1 MSSNYG
7 DEDDFMN
14 SLLADMDES
23 LLRTP
28 VKPGPSTTRTLA
40 KPVSRPDFSGYSNQR
55 PKTVAKRE
63 LALPTSN
70 TPKPKPSVEFTPS
83 RVPIDQTVLTTQLS
97 SRKPALIN
105 DDTGDFHLPLPE
117 EQLPR
122 RVTTKT
128 PAPPRAAP
136 PHSPETTTRA
146 QVKWVER
153 QENGLYPQIRVLAI
167 DETTSEVLEVILKDD
182 WESTRIRL
190 GDIINVLGDFS
201 ELLQKVS
208 ISDSET
214 PALIPTWT
222 ITISSAKNILV
233 LHPDLLLPI
242 TAISNASVC
251 PRKPLLGM
259 MVPTPTFPP
268 SLIPLPPS
276 PETSEDKPAKG
287 PGQDKSQEPLVWG
300 NLLHEVVQDC
310 LAAGTWS
317 RASIISAINRVL
329 RDPASLSQLF
339 RVDRSLKEAE
349 DELRQR
355 AGGLEGFARRFIR
368 GAVPP
373 EQKPKEEV
381 EITGLHTV
389 EEEIWSVAWGL
400 KGKID
405 AAVEAVAEDPPLKTA
420 TSGLGKSISTGSVPP
435 PGPKLVSNAAARSKS
450 SAGPGYTTGK
460 SELTPSAFTKNR
472 TKGVT
477 KGLADAIK
485 RGMAENSGATGT
497 SWTMPFE
504 IKTGRTVG
512 GMEHRAQTML
522 YTLLIAE
529 RYGVQTP
536 TGILYYTQKD
546 EIIQVHPARNE
557 IRGLMVG
564 RNELA
569 ASIMYH
575 RELKVSETSNPHT
588 PATPPTQPPTQLELA
603 SSKDEIFL
611 PPPIDENY
619 QCSKCYVKDACVLYR
634 AAVERMP
641 PSTVPQLADKADHLT
656 SSQKEFFAH
665 WETLIALEE
674 QDMVRFRK
682 ELWTMRAE
690 EREKNGRCFARMV
703 PGPGVKR
710 DGKFVYEFTRA
721 PGPKNSLED
730 LPEPV
735 LDLTMSPSTPKKNP
749 RSSPIIDLTSSPV
762 PQYQMGDRLE
772 YSFGSVDSLLN
783 GHIIKG
789 DAVTISIDPT
799 LLAFARGYVLDIST
813 RALTVAFDQEL
824 PLEGVAIRKHSK
836 SKTGPAEFRIDK
848 DDYSGGMA
856 KLRSNL
862 AALFYKPGD
871 ERRLRLVVDL
881 VPPRFLAPDGDEK
894 LPEIRAKVL
903 NPNQRAAIELVLR
916 AQDYALVLG
925 MPGTGKTTMVVE
937 LIKEL
942 VRRGKS
948 VLLTSYTH
956 SAVDTILLKLLEVEF
971 DVLRLGNVDKVH
983 IEARKFALGAKEVPE
998 TLEALERQLLRPP
1011 VVATTC
1017 LSIDHPLFARRTFD
1031 YCIVDEASQITLPS
1045 CLGPLRFAEKFVL
1058 VGDHFQLP
1066 PLVKSKDAREG
1077 GMDISLFR
1085 RLSDTHPEAVID
1097 LALQYRMNAEIMT
1110 LSNKLI
1116 YSDRLQ
1122 CGSEKVATQ
1131 ALYLPHPSA
1140 GLAWHVSCGGGPN
1153 SQCWLNSLIDPTC
1166 KVRFVDTDDLPA
1178 RNTIVGSLVQNEI
1191 EAQLVLQ
1198 TIEALSKSGVK
1209 SAQIGVISP
1218 YRQQIKLLSHMLQEH
1233 SEVEIL
1239 TADRSQGRD
1248 KDCII
1253 ISMVRSNEDG
1263 NIGDLLKDWRR
1274 LNVSFTRARSKLI
1287 IFGSRGTLK
1296 CDNLL
1301 KQFFDLVDEK
1311 GWYMC
1316 LPKDAHLMH
1325 DFSKTHGKRM
1335 PLGSS
1340 GDSELTDSTP
1350 VKRARVSSGILKG
1363 RPLLQDIIVIDDD

>member
-105 DDTGDFHLPLPE
+105 DDIEDFHLPLPE

-146 QVKWVER
+146 QYSHYTPNATPFSPLR
-153 QENGLYPQIRVLAI
+153 AYPIACLAI

-214 PALIPTWT
+214 PALIPTRT

-389 EEEIWSVAWGL
+389 EEEIWSAAWGL

-420 TSGLGKSISTGSVPP
+420 TSG
-435 PGPKLVSNAAARSKS
+435 LVSNAAARSKS

-569 ASIMYH
+569 ASIID
-575 RELKVSETSNPHT
+575 
-588 PATPPTQPPTQLELA
+588 APTQPPTQLELA

-656 SSQKEFFAH
+656 SSQKSSLLIGKPSSRSRNKTWFAS
-665 WETLIALEE
+665 
-674 QDMVRFRK
+674 
-682 ELWTMRAE
+682 
-690 EREKNGRCFARMV
+690 
-703 PGPGVKR
+703 
-710 DGKFVYEFTRA
+710 GKSF
-721 PGPKNSLED
+721 GLC
-730 LPEPV
+730 EPRSAKKTDV

-813 RALTVAFDQEL
+813 RALT
-824 PLEGVAIRKHSK
+824 
-836 SKTGPAEFRIDK
+836 TGPAEFRIDK

-1017 LSIDHPLFARRTFD
+1017 LSIDHGRSFST
-1031 YCIVDEASQITLPS
+1031 
-1045 CLGPLRFAEKFVL
+1045 
-1058 VGDHFQLP
+1058 P

>member
-1 MSSNYG
+1 MSSTYG

-14 SLLADMDES
+14 NLLADMDES

-28 VKPGPSTTRTLA
+28 A
-40 KPVSRPDFSGYSNQR
+40 KPAPLPSANRASTKTIQRPNFSKAPSNQR
-55 PKTVAKRE
+55 TKTVVKRG
-63 LALPTSN
+63 LAAPATTISN
-70 TPKPKPSVEFTPS
+70 SKPSVDFTPAKA
-83 RVPIDQTVLTTQLS
+83 PINQAVLTTRLSAGKQLFVS
-97 SRKPALIN
+97 
-105 DDTGDFHLPLPE
+105 DDIEDFHSPLAG
-117 EQLPR
+117 EQLPK
-122 RVTTKT
+122 RVTSKT

-136 PHSPETTTRA
+136 PNSPETITRA
-146 QVKWVER
+146 ITKEIER
-153 QENGLYPQIRVLAI
+153 QETGLHPQTRVLAVN
-167 DETTSEVLEVILKDD
+167 EKNQEVLEIILKDD
-182 WESTRIRL
+182 WFSTKIRT
-190 GDIINVLGDFS
+190 GDAINVLGEFS
-201 ELLQKVS
+201 ELLPKD
-208 ISDSET
+208 SDSEVSVR
-214 PALIPTWT
+214 IPTST
-222 ITISSAKNILV
+222 ITVSSAKNTLV

-242 TAISNASVC
+242 TAISNASIC
-251 PRKPLLGM
+251 PRKPLLNM

-268 SLIPLPPS
+268 SLTPLPS
-276 PETSEDKPAKG
+276 LTETSEEKPMNG

-317 RASIISAINRVL
+317 RAAISSAINRVL

-349 DELRQR
+349 DELRLR
-355 AGGLEGFARRFIR
+355 AGGLEGFARRFIQ

-381 EITGLHTV
+381 EITGLHTI
-389 EEEIWSVAWGL
+389 EEEIWSAAWGL

-405 AAVEAVAEDPPLKTA
+405 AAVEVVVEDSPPKA
-420 TSGLGKSISTGSVPP
+420 TKSGIGRSASTGFGPP
-435 PGPKLVSNAAARSKS
+435 AGSKLSLNAAARSKS
-450 SAGPGYTTGK
+450 SVEPSRVTNK
-460 SELTPSAFTKNR
+460 PDLTPSAFSKGR
-472 TKGVT
+472 TKGIA

-485 RGMAENSGATGT
+485 RGMTENPDATGT

-557 IRGLMVG
+557 LRGLIIG

-575 RELKVSETSNPHT
+575 RELRGPEVPEPQS
-588 PATPPTQPPTQLELA
+588 PATPSTQPQTQPEFA
-603 SSKDEIFL
+603 NFSDDSFL

-641 PSTVPQLADKADHLT
+641 PSPIPKLSDKTTHLT
-656 SSQKEFFAH
+656 STQKEFFAH

-682 ELWTMRAE
+682 ELWTMGAE
-690 EREKNGRCFARMV
+690 EREKHGRCFARMV
-703 PGPGVKR
+703 PGPGTKK

-721 PGPKNSLED
+721 PKPEAT
-730 LPEPV
+730 PEPV
-735 LDLTMSPSTPKKNP
+735 LDLTMSPSTPKKNSG
-749 RSSPIIDLTSSPV
+749 SSPIIDLTSSPA
-762 PQYQMGDRLE
+762 PHYQMGDRLE
-772 YSFGSVDSLLN
+772 YSFGSADSLLN

-789 DAVTISIDPT
+789 DAVTISIDPG
-799 LLAFARGYVLDIST
+799 LLAFARGFVLDINTKSIT
-813 RALTVAFDQEL
+813 IAFDQDL

-836 SKTGPAEFRIDK
+836 SKAGAPEFRIDK

-862 AALFYKPGD
+862 AALFYQPGD

-881 VPPRFLAPDGDEK
+881 MRPRFFAPGEDEK
-894 LPEIRAKVL
+894 LPETRAKVL

-956 SAVDTILLKLLEVEF
+956 SAVDTILLKLLEVDF
-971 DVLRLGNVDKVH
+971 DVLRLGNIDKIH
-983 IEARKFALGAKEVPE
+983 MEARKFALGAKETPE

-1017 LSIDHPLFARRTFD
+1017 LSIDHPLFSRRTFD

-1045 CLGPLRFAEKFVL
+1045 CLGPLRFADKFVL

-1066 PLVKSKDAREG
+1066 PLVKSKDARKG
-1077 GMDISLFR
+1077 GMDVSLFR
-1085 RLSDTHPEAVID
+1085 RLSDAHPEAVVD

-1122 CGSEKVATQ
+1122 CGNEQVATQ
-1131 ALYLPHPSA
+1131 ALYIPHPSA
-1140 GLAWHVSCGGGPN
+1140 GLAWHSSCGDGPN
-1153 SQCWLNSLIDPTC
+1153 NQCWLNSLIDPSC
-1166 KVRFVDTDDLPA
+1166 KVRFVDTDGLPA

-1198 TIEALSKSGVK
+1198 TIEALSRSGVRPT
-1209 SAQIGVISP
+1209 QIGVISP
-1218 YRQQIKLLSHMLQEH
+1218 YRQQIKLLSHVLQERP
-1233 SEVEIL
+1233 EIEIL

-1274 LNVSFTRARSKLI
+1274 LNVSFTRARSKLV
-1287 IFGSRGTLK
+1287 IFGSRETLK
-1296 CDNLL
+1296 CDRLL
-1301 KQFFDLVDEK
+1301 EQFFDLVDQQ
-1311 GWYMC
+1311 GWYMR

-1325 DFSKTHGKRM
+1325 DFSKIHGKRM
-1335 PLGSS
+1335 TLESS
-1340 GDSELTDSTP
+1340 GDSQPGGATP
-1350 VKRARVSSGILKG
+1350 FKRARVSSGVLKG

>member
-14 SLLADMDES
+14 NLLADMDES

-28 VKPGPSTTRTLA
+28 A
-40 KPVSRPDFSGYSNQR
+40 KPHPSANRASTKAIQPPNFSSTAGKPR
-55 PKTVAKRE
+55 TKVPVKRV
-63 LALPTSN
+63 LAVPATTASS
-70 TPKPKPSVEFTPS
+70 KPFVNFTPAKT
-83 RVPIDQTVLTTQLS
+83 PINQTVLTTRLS
-97 SRKPALIN
+97 AGKQSLVS
-105 DDTGDFHLPLPE
+105 DDIEDFNSPLSE
-117 EQLPR
+117 QQLPK
-122 RVTTKT
+122 RVTSKT
-128 PAPPRAAP
+128 PVPPRAAP
-136 PHSPETTTRA
+136 PSTPETITRA
-146 QVKWVER
+146 ITKEIER
-153 QENGLYPQIRVLAI
+153 QETGLHPQIRVLAI
-167 DETTSEVLEVILKDD
+167 DEKNQEVLEIILKDD
-182 WESTRIRL
+182 WVTTKIRI
-190 GDIINVLGDFS
+190 GDTVNVIGEFNKLPQQDI
-201 ELLQKVS
+201 K
-208 ISDSET
+208 SDSET
-214 PALIPTWT
+214 SIRIPTST
-222 ITISSAKNILV
+222 ITISSAKNTLV

-251 PRKPLLGM
+251 PRRPLLNI

-268 SLIPLPPS
+268 SLTPLPS
-276 PETSEDKPAKG
+276 LSENPDEKSTNG
-287 PGQDKSQEPLVWG
+287 PGKDKSQEPLVWG

-317 RASIISAINRVL
+317 RAAITSAINRVL

-339 RVDRSLKEAE
+339 RVDRSLQEAE

-368 GAVPP
+368 GAAPP

-389 EEEIWSVAWGL
+389 EEEIWSAAWGL

-405 AAVEAVAEDPPLKTA
+405 AAVEVVVEDSPPKA
-420 TSGLGKSISTGSVPP
+420 TNGGVGRSASAGSGLPSGSKSSFNT
-435 PGPKLVSNAAARSKS
+435 AARSKS
-450 SAGPGYTTGK
+450 TIEPSRITGNP
-460 SELTPSAFTKNR
+460 ELTASAFSKGR
-472 TKGVT
+472 TKGIA

-485 RGMAENSGATGT
+485 RGMTENPEATGT

-557 IRGLMVG
+557 LRGLMVG

-569 ASIMYH
+569 ASIMFH
-575 RELKVSETSNPHT
+575 RELKAPGASQSQS
-588 PATPPTQPPTQLELA
+588 PATPPTQPSTQPEFPNF
-603 SSKDEIFL
+603 SDDSFL

-641 PSTVPQLADKADHLT
+641 PSPIPKLSDKATHLT
-656 SSQKEFFAH
+656 PSQKTFFAH

-682 ELWTMRAE
+682 ELWTMGAE
-690 EREKNGRCFARMV
+690 EREKHGRCFAHMV
-703 PGPGVKR
+703 PGPRTKKE
-710 DGKFVYEFTRA
+710 GKFIYEFTRA
-721 PGPKNSLED
+721 PKPEAT
-730 LPEPV
+730 PEPV
-735 LDLTMSPSTPKKNP
+735 LDSTMSPSTPKKNV
-749 RSSPIIDLTSSPV
+749 RSSSVIDLSSSPA
-762 PQYQMGDRLE
+762 PHYQMGDRLE
-772 YSFGSVDSLLN
+772 YSFGSADSLLN

-789 DAVTISIDPT
+789 DAVTISIDPG
-799 LLAFARGYVLDIST
+799 LLAFARGFVLDIT
-813 RALTVAFDQEL
+813 TKAITIAFDQEL

-836 SKTGPAEFRIDK
+836 SKAGAADFRIDK

-862 AALFYKPGD
+862 AALFYQPGD

-881 VPPRFLAPDGDEK
+881 MRPRFLVPSEDEK
-894 LPEIRAKVL
+894 LPETRAKLL
-903 NPNQRAAIELVLR
+903 NPNQQAAIELVLR

-956 SAVDTILLKLLEVEF
+956 SAVDTILLKLLEVDF
-971 DVLRLGNVDKVH
+971 DVLRLGNIDKIH
-983 IEARKFALGAKEVPE
+983 MEARKFALGAKETPE

-1066 PLVKSKDAREG
+1066 PLVKSKDARQG

-1085 RLSDTHPEAVID
+1085 RLSDAHPEAVVD
-1097 LALQYRMNAEIMT
+1097 LALQYRMNTEIMT

-1122 CGSEKVATQ
+1122 CGNEQVATK
-1131 ALYLPHPSA
+1131 ALHIPHPSA
-1140 GLAWHVSCGGGPN
+1140 GLAWHNSCGDGPN
-1153 SQCWLNSLIDPTC
+1153 NQCWLNSLIDPSC
-1166 KVRFVDTDDLPA
+1166 KVRFVDTDGLPA
-1178 RNTIVGSLVQNEI
+1178 RNTVVGSLVQNEI

-1198 TIEALSKSGVK
+1198 V
-1209 SAQIGVISP
+1209 
-1218 YRQQIKLLSHMLQEH
+1218 RLL
-1233 SEVEIL
+1233 
-1239 TADRSQGRD
+1239 
-1248 KDCII
+1248 
-1253 ISMVRSNEDG
+1253 
-1263 NIGDLLKDWRR
+1263 
-1274 LNVSFTRARSKLI
+1274 
-1287 IFGSRGTLK
+1287 
-1296 CDNLL
+1296 
-1301 KQFFDLVDEK
+1301 
-1311 GWYMC
+1311 
-1316 LPKDAHLMH
+1316 
-1325 DFSKTHGKRM
+1325 DFS
-1335 PLGSS
+1335 
-1340 GDSELTDSTP
+1340 DE
-1350 VKRARVSSGILKG
+1350 
-1363 RPLLQDIIVIDDD
+1363 RPLTCPDN

>member
-14 SLLADMDES
+14 NLLADMDET

-28 VKPGPSTTRTLA
+28 TKPAPHPSAVRTHT
-40 KPVSRPDFSGYSNQR
+40 KPIQPPTFSGTSS
-55 PKTVAKRE
+55 KTKIVVKRE
-63 LALPTSN
+63 LAAPTTT
-70 TPKPKPSVEFTPS
+70 TPNSKPSMDFTPAKM
-83 RVPIDQTVLTTQLS
+83 PINQAILTTRLSAGKQL
-97 SRKPALIN
+97 LVN
-105 DDTGDFHLPLPE
+105 DDIEDFHSPLSE
-117 EQLPR
+117 EQLPK
-122 RVTTKT
+122 RVTSKT
-128 PAPPRAAP
+128 PVPPRAAP
-136 PHSPETTTRA
+136 PHSPDTITRA
-146 QVKWVER
+146 IAKEVER
-153 QENGLYPQIRVLAI
+153 QETGLYPQTRVLAVNEI
-167 DETTSEVLEVILKDD
+167 NQEVLEIILKDD
-182 WESTRIRL
+182 WASTKIRV
-190 GDIINVLGDFS
+190 GDTINIIGQFQELPHNS
-201 ELLQKVS
+201 EVS
-208 ISDSET
+208 DPGTSVR
-214 PALIPTWT
+214 APTST
-222 ITISSAKNILV
+222 IMISSAKNTLV

-242 TAISNASVC
+242 TAISNASIC
-251 PRKPLLGM
+251 ARKPLLNM

-268 SLIPLPPS
+268 SLQPLPS
-276 PETSEDKPAKG
+276 LSETQEEEPRKG
-287 PGQDKSQEPLVWG
+287 RGQDKSQEPLVWG

-317 RASIISAINRVL
+317 RASISSAINRVI

-355 AGGLEGFARRFIR
+355 AGGLEGFARRFIQ
-368 GAVPP
+368 GAAPP
-373 EQKPKEEV
+373 EQKQKEEV

-389 EEEIWSVAWGL
+389 EEEIWSAAWGL

-405 AAVEAVAEDPPLKTA
+405 AAVEVVVEDNPPKITNGGI
-420 TSGLGKSISTGSVPP
+420 SRSISAGS
-435 PGPKLVSNAAARSKS
+435 GPSSGSKAPLNAAARSKS
-450 SAGPGYTTGK
+450 SVEPSRATGK
-460 SELTPSAFTKNR
+460 PELTPSAFTKGR
-472 TKGVT
+472 TKGIA

-485 RGMAENSGATGT
+485 RGMVESPAATGT

-557 IRGLMVG
+557 LRGLMVG

-575 RELKVSETSNPHT
+575 RELKSYEPSRSHT
-588 PATPPTQPPTQLELA
+588 PETPPTQPPTQPEFA
-603 SSKDEIFL
+603 SFDDDGFL

-634 AAVERMP
+634 AAVEKMP
-641 PSTVPQLADKADHLT
+641 PSPIPQLSDKTTHLT
-656 SSQKEFFAH
+656 PSQKEFFAH

-690 EREKNGRCFARMV
+690 EREKRGRCFARML
-703 PGPGVKR
+703 PGPGARK
-710 DGKFVYEFTRA
+710 DGKFIYEFTRA
-721 PGPKNSLED
+721 PKPETTS
-730 LPEPV
+730 EPV
-735 LDLTMSPSTPKKNP
+735 LDLTTSPSTPKKN
-749 RSSPIIDLTSSPV
+749 SGSPPVLDLTSSPA
-762 PQYQMGDRLE
+762 PHYQMGDRFE
-772 YSFGSVDSLLN
+772 YSFGSADSLLN

-789 DAVTISIDPT
+789 DAVTISIDPG
-799 LLAFARGYVLDIST
+799 LLAFARGFVLDITT
-813 RALTVAFDQEL
+813 RSITVAFDQEL
-824 PLEGVAIRKHSK
+824 PLEGIAIRRHSK
-836 SKTGPAEFRIDK
+836 SKTGPEFRIDK

-862 AALFYKPGD
+862 AALFYQPGD

-881 VPPRFLAPDGDEK
+881 VQPRFFAQGEDEK

-971 DVLRLGNVDKVH
+971 DVLRLGNIDKIH
-983 IEARKFALGAKEVPE
+983 MEARKFALGAKETPE

-1017 LSIDHPLFARRTFD
+1017 LSIDH
-1031 YCIVDEASQITLPS
+1031 
-1045 CLGPLRFAEKFVL
+1045 
-1058 VGDHFQLP
+1058 
-1066 PLVKSKDAREG
+1066 KDARKG
-1077 GMDISLFR
+1077 GMDVSLFR
-1085 RLSDTHPEAVID
+1085 RLSDAHPEAVVD
-1097 LALQYRMNAEIMT
+1097 LALQYRMNVEIMT

-1122 CGSEKVATQ
+1122 CGNEQVATQ
-1131 ALYLPHPSA
+1131 ALCIPLPSA
-1140 GLAWHVSCGGGPN
+1140 GLSWHNSCGDGPN
-1153 SQCWLNSLIDPTC
+1153 SQCWLNSLIDPSC
-1166 KVRFVDTDDLPA
+1166 KVRFVDTDGLPA
-1178 RNTIVGSLVQNEI
+1178 RNTVVGSLVQNEI

-1198 TIEALSKSGVK
+1198 VDIEALSRSGIRPT
-1209 SAQIGVISP
+1209 QIGVISP
-1218 YRQQIKLLSHMLQEH
+1218 YRQQIKLLAHMLQERP
-1233 SEVEIL
+1233 EIEIL

-1274 LNVSFTRARSKLI
+1274 LNVSFTRARSKLV
-1287 IFGSRGTLK
+1287 IFGSRETLK
-1296 CDNLL
+1296 CDTLL
-1301 KQFFDLVDEK
+1301 EQFFDLVDEK
-1311 GWYMC
+1311 GWYMR

-1325 DFSKTHGKRM
+1325 DFSKVHGKRM
-1335 PLGSS
+1335 PLESS
-1340 GDSELTDSTP
+1340 SDLQPAGATP
-1350 VKRARVSSGILKG
+1350 FKRARISSGVLKG

>member
-14 SLLADMDES
+14 NLLADMDES

-28 VKPGPSTTRTLA
+28 VKPAPPPSTARA
-40 KPVSRPDFSGYSNQR
+40 SGKPIQR
-55 PKTVAKRE
+55 PKFSGASGSQKAKTVVKRE
-63 LALPTSN
+63 LAALDATTHSS
-70 TPKPKPSVEFTPS
+70 KPSVDFIPAKTP
-83 RVPIDQTVLTTQLS
+83 INQTLLTTRLS
-97 SRKPALIN
+97 AGKQVLVN
-105 DDTGDFHLPLPE
+105 DDIEDFLPPLPE
-117 EQLPR
+117 EQLPK
-122 RVTTKT
+122 RVTSKT

-136 PHSPETTTRA
+136 PHSPETVTRA
-146 QVKWVER
+146 IVKEIEK
-153 QENGLYPQIRVLAI
+153 QEMGLYPQTRVLAI
-167 DETTSEVLEVILKDD
+167 NETTQKALEIILKDD
-182 WESTRIRL
+182 WAWTKIRV
-190 GDIINVLGDFS
+190 GDTINVLGEFC
-201 ELLQKVS
+201 ELPRNVVVS
-208 ISDSET
+208 DPKDST
-214 PALIPTWT
+214 LIPTST
-222 ITISSAKNILV
+222 ITISSAKNTLV

-242 TAISNASVC
+242 TYISNASIC
-251 PRKPLLGM
+251 PRKPLLSM

-268 SLIPLPPS
+268 SLTPLPS
-276 PETSEDKPAKG
+276 LSQTPEEKPEKG

-317 RASIISAINRVL
+317 RAAITSAINRVL

-389 EEEIWSVAWGL
+389 EEEIWSAAWGL

-405 AAVEAVAEDPPLKTA
+405 AAVEVVVEDSPPKT
-420 TSGLGKSISTGSVPP
+420 TNGGIGRSISTGSGLPSGSKTPLNV
-435 PGPKLVSNAAARSKS
+435 AARSKS
-450 SAGPGYTTGK
+450 SVEPSRTTEK
-460 SELTPSAFTKNR
+460 PELTASAFSKGR
-472 TKGVT
+472 TKGIA

-485 RGMAENSGATGT
+485 RSMAENPGATGT

-557 IRGLMVG
+557 VRGLMTS

-575 RELKVSETSNPHT
+575 RELKVSETSEPHS
-588 PATPPTQPPTQLELA
+588 PAPPPTQPSTQPEFTNFDD
-603 SSKDEIFL
+603 SFL
-611 PPPIDENY
+611 PPPIDDNY

-634 AAVERMP
+634 AAVERMT
-641 PSTVPQLADKADHLT
+641 PSPIPKLSDKATHLT
-656 SSQKEFFAH
+656 STQKDFFAH

-682 ELWTMRAE
+682 ELWTMGAE
-690 EREKNGRCFARMV
+690 EREKHGRCFAHMV
-703 PGPGVKR
+703 PGPRVKK

-721 PGPKNSLED
+721 PKPEAT
-730 LPEPV
+730 PEPV
-735 LDLTMSPSTPKKNP
+735 LDLTMSPSTPKKNSGSP
-749 RSSPIIDLTSSPV
+749 PIIDLSSSPA
-762 PQYQMGDRLE
+762 PHYQMGDRLE
-772 YSFGSVDSLLN
+772 YSFGSADSLLN

-789 DAVTISIDPT
+789 DAVTISIDPG
-799 LLAFARGYVLDIST
+799 LLAFARGYVLDIT
-813 RALTVAFDQEL
+813 IKAITVAFDQEL

-836 SKTGPAEFRIDK
+836 SKAGPADFRIDK

-862 AALFYKPGD
+862 AALFYQPGD

-881 VPPRFLAPDGDEK
+881 MRPRFFAPNEDDK
-894 LPEIRAKVL
+894 LPETRAKLL

-956 SAVDTILLKLLEVEF
+956 SAVDTILLKLLEAEF

-983 IEARKFALGAKEVPE
+983 MEARKFALGAKETPE

-1017 LSIDHPLFARRTFD
+1017 LSID
-1031 YCIVDEASQITLPS
+1031 Q
-1045 CLGPLRFAEKFVL
+1045 
-1058 VGDHFQLP
+1058 
-1066 PLVKSKDAREG
+1066 
-1077 GMDISLFR
+1077 
-1085 RLSDTHPEAVID
+1085 
-1097 LALQYRMNAEIMT
+1097 
-1110 LSNKLI
+1110 
-1116 YSDRLQ
+1116 
-1122 CGSEKVATQ
+1122 
-1131 ALYLPHPSA
+1131 
-1140 GLAWHVSCGGGPN
+1140 
-1153 SQCWLNSLIDPTC
+1153 
-1166 KVRFVDTDDLPA
+1166 
-1178 RNTIVGSLVQNEI
+1178 
-1191 EAQLVLQ
+1191 
-1198 TIEALSKSGVK
+1198 
-1209 SAQIGVISP
+1209 
-1218 YRQQIKLLSHMLQEH
+1218 
-1233 SEVEIL
+1233 
-1239 TADRSQGRD
+1239 
-1248 KDCII
+1248 
-1253 ISMVRSNEDG
+1253 
-1263 NIGDLLKDWRR
+1263 
-1274 LNVSFTRARSKLI
+1274 
-1287 IFGSRGTLK
+1287 
-1296 CDNLL
+1296 
-1301 KQFFDLVDEK
+1301 
-1311 GWYMC
+1311 
-1316 LPKDAHLMH
+1316 
-1325 DFSKTHGKRM
+1325 
-1335 PLGSS
+1335 
-1340 GDSELTDSTP
+1340 
-1350 VKRARVSSGILKG
+1350 
-1363 RPLLQDIIVIDDD
+1363 

>member
-1 MSSNYG
+1 M
-7 DEDDFMN
+7 EC
-14 SLLADMDES
+14 SL
-23 LLRTP
+23 
-28 VKPGPSTTRTLA
+28 G
-40 KPVSRPDFSGYSNQR
+40 
-55 PKTVAKRE
+55 
-63 LALPTSN
+63 
-70 TPKPKPSVEFTPS
+70 
-83 RVPIDQTVLTTQLS
+83 TQ
-97 SRKPALIN
+97 
-105 DDTGDFHLPLPE
+105 
-117 EQLPR
+117 
-122 RVTTKT
+122 
-128 PAPPRAAP
+128 
-136 PHSPETTTRA
+136 
-146 QVKWVER
+146 
-153 QENGLYPQIRVLAI
+153 
-167 DETTSEVLEVILKDD
+167 
-182 WESTRIRL
+182 
-190 GDIINVLGDFS
+190 
-201 ELLQKVS
+201 
-208 ISDSET
+208 
-214 PALIPTWT
+214 
-222 ITISSAKNILV
+222 
-233 LHPDLLLPI
+233 
-242 TAISNASVC
+242 
-251 PRKPLLGM
+251 
-259 MVPTPTFPP
+259 
-268 SLIPLPPS
+268 
-276 PETSEDKPAKG
+276 
-287 PGQDKSQEPLVWG
+287 
-300 NLLHEVVQDC
+300 
-310 LAAGTWS
+310 
-317 RASIISAINRVL
+317 
-329 RDPASLSQLF
+329 
-339 RVDRSLKEAE
+339 
-349 DELRQR
+349 
-355 AGGLEGFARRFIR
+355 
-368 GAVPP
+368 
-373 EQKPKEEV
+373 
-381 EITGLHTV
+381 
-389 EEEIWSVAWGL
+389 
-400 KGKID
+400 GKID

-721 PGPKNSLED
+721 PKPKNSPED

-862 AALFYKPGD
+862 AALFYKP
-871 ERRLRLVVDL
+871 
-881 VPPRFLAPDGDEK
+881 
-894 LPEIRAKVL
+894 
-903 NPNQRAAIELVLR
+903 
-916 AQDYALVLG
+916 
-925 MPGTGKTTMVVE
+925 
-937 LIKEL
+937 
-942 VRRGKS
+942 
-948 VLLTSYTH
+948 
-956 SAVDTILLKLLEVEF
+956 DTILLKLLEVEF

-1011 VVATTC
+1011 VVATLAFRLT
-1017 LSIDHPLFARRTFD
+1017 I
-1031 YCIVDEASQITLPS
+1031 DEASQITLPS

>member
-1 MSSNYG
+1 MSSDYG

-14 SLLADMDES
+14 DLLADMDES

-28 VKPGPSTTRTLA
+28 AKPAQSSMTTRVSSKPIQRPKFSGPSTSQKA
-40 KPVSRPDFSGYSNQR
+40 KIV
-55 PKTVAKRE
+55 VKRE
-63 LALPTSN
+63 LTIPDNA
-70 TPKPKPSVEFTPS
+70 TPKSKPSVDFTPAK
-83 RVPIDQTVLTTQLS
+83 VPIDQTLLTARLSAGKQL
-97 SRKPALIN
+97 LVN
-105 DDTGDFHLPLPE
+105 DDIEDFHPPPE

-136 PHSPETTTRA
+136 PHSPETVTRA
-146 QVKWVER
+146 KVKIIER
-153 QENGLYPQIRVLAI
+153 QENGMYPQTCIFAI
-167 DETTSEVLEVILKDD
+167 DEVTSEVLEVTLKDD
-182 WESTRIRL
+182 WESTRITV
-190 GDIINVLGDFS
+190 GDIINVLGEFR
-201 ELLQKVS
+201 ELPRKALVS
-208 ISDSET
+208 DPEA
-214 PALIPTWT
+214 PVLIPTRS
-222 ITISSAKNILV
+222 ITISSTKNTLV

-242 TAISNASVC
+242 TAISNASIC
-251 PRKPLLGM
+251 PRKPLLSM

-268 SLIPLPPS
+268 SLSPLPS
-276 PETSEDKPAKG
+276 LSETSDGKPTKG

-317 RASIISAINRVL
+317 RASISSAINRVL

-355 AGGLEGFARRFIR
+355 AGGIEGFARRFIR
-368 GAVPP
+368 GAIPP
-373 EQKPKEEV
+373 EQKPKEEI

-389 EEEIWSVAWGL
+389 EEEIWSAAWGL

-405 AAVEAVAEDPPLKTA
+405 AAVEVVADDPPPKA
-420 TSGLGKSISTGSVPP
+420 ANGGVGRSISAGSAPQSS
-435 PGPKLVSNAAARSKS
+435 PKPALNATARSKS
-450 SAGPGYTTGK
+450 SVESSRTMGK
-460 SELTPSAFTKNR
+460 SELAPSAFA
-472 TKGVT
+472 KGRSKGIA

-485 RGMAENSGATGT
+485 RGMAETTDATGT

-575 RELKVSETSNPHT
+575 RELKASETSDPHA
-588 PATPPTQPPTQLELA
+588 PATPLTQPPTQPELA
-603 SSKDEIFL
+603 TFKNDIFL

-634 AAVERMP
+634 AAVEQMA
-641 PSTVPQLADKADHLT
+641 PSPIPQLTDKTAHLT
-656 SSQKEFFAH
+656 PSQKEFFAH

-682 ELWTMRAE
+682 ELWTMGAE
-690 EREKNGRCFARMV
+690 EREKHGRCFARMV

-721 PGPKNSLED
+721 PKPED
-730 LPEPV
+730 PSELV
-735 LDLTMSPSTPKKNP
+735 LDLTMSPSTPKKDP
-749 RSSPIIDLTSSPV
+749 RSLSIIDLTGSPV

-789 DAVTISIDPT
+789 DAVTISIDPG
-799 LLAFARGYVLDIST
+799 LLAFSRGYVLDITTKS
-813 RALTVAFDQEL
+813 LTVVFDQDL
-824 PLEGVAIRKHSK
+824 PLDGVAIRKHSRSK
-836 SKTGPAEFRIDK
+836 SGLVEFRIDK

-862 AALFYKPGD
+862 AALFYQPGD

-881 VPPRFLAPDGDEK
+881 MPPRFLTSTGDEK
-894 LPEIRAKVL
+894 LPETRAKLL
-903 NPNQRAAIELVLR
+903 NPNQRAAIKLVLR

-983 IEARKFALGAKEVPE
+983 IEARKFALGAKEMPE

-1045 CLGPLRFAEKFVL
+1045 CLGPLRFAERFVL

-1085 RLSDTHPEAVID
+1085 RLSDAHPEAVVD

-1122 CGSEKVATQ
+1122 CGSDQVATQ
-1131 ALYLPHPSA
+1131 ALYIPHPSA
-1140 GLAWHVSCGGGPN
+1140 GMAWHVSCGDGPN
-1153 SQCWLNSLIDPTC
+1153 RQCWLNSLIDPSC
-1166 KVRFVDTDDLPA
+1166 KVRFADTDGLPA
-1178 RNTIVGSLVQNEI
+1178 RNTVVGSLVQNEV

-1198 TIEALSKSGVK
+1198 TIEALSRSGVQPT
-1209 SAQIGVISP
+1209 QIGVISP
-1218 YRQQIKLLSHMLQEH
+1218 YRQQIKLLSHMLQERP
-1233 SEVEIL
+1233 EIEIL

-1311 GWYMC
+1311 GWYIC

-1325 DFSKTHGKRM
+1325 DFSKVHGKRM
-1335 PLGSS
+1335 PLEPS
-1340 GDSELTDSTP
+1340 GDSQPAGATP
-1350 VKRARVSSGILKG
+1350 VKRARVSSGVLRG